1 MVDSVCATATGCHT
15 TTLTGNSVPPVVDC
29 NGVTN
34 GTSVLDSCGV
44 CQSAYIYNFIT
55 HIPTFVTNA
64 NILVAGVDYDPAQE
78 MIVMPGDPGDP
89 NWNSSCSGCTDATA
103 FNYDST
109 AIIDD
114 GSCVPIQLGCLDT
127 NAVNYNPGANT
138 DDGSCIYAGCTDPLA
153 SNYNASATVD
163 DGSCSYPLTVTTTVC
178 NSASSV
184 MMTGPWWNW
193 DPTDNGPWV
202 DIHI

>member
-1 MVDSVCATATGCHT
+1 MLLRQGVT

-127 NAVNYNPGANT
+127 N
-138 DDGSCIYAGCTDPLA
+138 LL
-153 SNYNASATVD
+153 
-163 DGSCSYPLTVTTTVC
+163 LTFQ
-178 NSASSV
+178 
-184 MMTGPWWNW
+184 
-193 DPTDNGPWV
+193 DPTVRTMVHVFMRDV
-202 DIHI
+202 QIH